1 MDNLSRL
8 KLELSHKSYFSDEE
22 YCIFLSENGLIATD
36 TYDKQKDELYLLQT
50 LVAILQALS
59 NNIDLYMRITTEF
72 TSQSSAFSNIRTRI
86 DELNK
91 RIALI
96 PTYES
101 TANTITYLFHN

>member
-8 KLELSHKSYFSDEE
+8 KLELQKSYFTDEE
-22 YCIFLSENGLIATD
+22 YILFLSENGLVATD

-50 LVAILQALS
+50 LVAIFETLS

-86 DELNK
+86 DDLNK

-96 PTYES
+96 PSYES
-101 TANTITYLFHN
+101 TAKTITYLFHN

>member
-8 KLELSHKSYFSDEE
+8 KLEIKPYFTDEE
-22 YCIFLSENGLIATD
+22 YCIFLQENGLVPTD

-50 LVAILQALS
+50 VVCILQALS

-86 DELNK
+86 DDLNK

-101 TANTITYLFHN
+101 TAKTITYLFHN